1 MRIAIDGRELA
12 GQVTG
17 VGRYLAELLKAWNDA
32 PDAHATTSS

>member
-17 VGRYLAELLKAWNDA
+17 VGRYLTELLKAWNDA
-32 PDAHATTSS
+32 PDARGP